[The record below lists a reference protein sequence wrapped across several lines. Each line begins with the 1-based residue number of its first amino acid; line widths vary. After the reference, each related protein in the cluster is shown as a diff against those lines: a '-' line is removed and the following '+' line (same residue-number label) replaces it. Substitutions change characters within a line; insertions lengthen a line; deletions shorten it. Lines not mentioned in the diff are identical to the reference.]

1 MRETVYYQ
9 RNAPDPVLDEATVL
23 HIVRQ
28 HVADAKALS
37 AIDESGGEARAY
49 AVDDNIILKVQR
61 PQQLRSSTSLEKE
74 VLFLKQLEKQT
85 NVSVPRVLGYG
96 KKDGIEYICMTR
108 MHGTAAENV
117 KFTNSEKKALLLELG
132 KELRKIHS
140 IDQQPFLDSGL
151 FPRDEPE
158 DLKER
163 IRRRYLNA
171 LRKKADLSPA
181 RMNLALETMEQEL
194 SMIQNAGEF
203 VALHVN
209 PYLPHVFVDKDTHQY
224 SGIIDFGDA
233 YIGHPIFDMWYW
245 KAKSRKILLRAYTAE
260 KPVSENFLK
269 IFESLNRISIIMQD
283 YI

>member
-23 HIVRQ
+23 QIVRQ
-28 HVADAKALS
+28 HVADAKELRYV
-37 AIDESGGEARAY
+37 DESGGEARAY

-96 KKDGIEYICMTR
+96 KNQDIEYVCMTR
-108 MHGTAAENV
+108 IPGTAAENV
-117 KFTNSEKKALLLELG
+117 KFTIPEKKALLLELG

-151 FPRDEPE
+151 FPHDEPE

-171 LRKKADLSPA
+171 LRKKTDLSTDRINMA
-181 RMNLALETMEQEL
+181 IEALEYEL
-194 SMIQNAGEF
+194 LNMQNTGEF

-209 PYLPHVFVDKDTHQY
+209 PYLPHVFVDESTHQY

-245 KAKSRKILLRAYTAE
+245 KVNSRKILLRAYTAE
-260 KPVSENFLK
+260 KPISENFQK
-269 IFESLNRISIIMQD
+269 IFDTLNRISIIMQD